1 MGLIGQ
7 MGQMGQIGLI
17 SGFAHRGP
25 ARQAGPTGS
34 YPMTSWQFIRR
45 SLRHHRRIHGAVVLG
60 VAAAT
65 AVLTGALLVGDSV
78 RGSLRALTHDR
89 LGSIDAVLVSNRFFD
104 RRMADELNKATGF
117 TSRFAK
123 AVPAIIFPHGTIDRP
138 ANGAT
143 ARASDV
149 LVVGCDANF
158 WQLGTFPLEPDAL
171 PGESQIV
178 LNEPLAQE
186 LGVRVGD
193 QVVLRLPKASA
204 IAADSPLGQKEGRV
218 RAIPGLD
225 VVAIIPAEGLGRFS
239 LLASQAL
246 PRNAFVSF
254 GTLDGPLEQQGKVN
268 AILVSGNPGR
278 QPADQAQC
286 QDLGRLLSPSL
297 EDFGL
302 SIRRF
307 RLEYQPGGTGPAETV
322 LDYFNVTYDRMIMEP
337 PLERAVLR
345 AFAHRGA
352 QPVLTYLANA
362 IEPIGTSGQGVADR
376 SIPYSTIAAVDSVE
390 RLGPLLDEARRP
402 IGPLG
407 EEEIVLHRWAAEDLS
422 VKPGDRIRVSYFLP
436 ETIDGLTVES
446 HVELTLRGVADL
458 TEPIEP
464 FGREERPVFD
474 KRPTAANDWHL
485 TPEVRGITDQD
496 SINRWEVPFR
506 LARKVRD
513 KDEAYY
519 DRHRLTPK
527 AFVTLAT
534 GQRLW
539 GSRFGK
545 ITSARV
551 AAPQDMDLAQTD
563 QHVDELAREFLR
575 EARTSH
581 AELGF
586 QFIPIKQQGL
596 MSSRGTTPFDL
607 LFLGL
612 SIFIMA
618 AALMLVA
625 LLFRLGIEQRA
636 DQVGLL
642 LAVGLRRRQASR
654 LLAAEGVLVAAI
666 GGLVGIA
673 AGVGY
678 AWLML
683 VGLRTLWLGAV
694 LTPFLRMHWSLRSL
708 AVGYGL
714 GVLVSAITI
723 TWSVRQLRKISL
735 RELLAGRAVEPLAP
749 AAAGR
754 PLATSVA
761 AGLLGIALVL
771 VTAATQLGANWQA
784 LLFVAGGTSA
794 LFSLLIWVGCRLR
807 QGGSLPLDRAVPLVQ
822 LAARNAARNP
832 GRSTMTIGLM
842 ASATFLIVALSSFRL
857 DPTDAGTGGFD
868 LVAESA
874 QPVLADLG
882 TPAGRYQLL
891 GDRASILDGGF
902 VMSLRVKGGDDASCN
917 NLYKANRPRVLGV
930 PAAMVQ
936 YFDNPAAPAFSWA
949 ANAGQSDEERANPW
963 RLLEKSYG
971 ENIVPV
977 IIDKNTATYGLGLYR
992 GIGQNF
998 SYQYENGVTVN
1009 FHVVGLLFNS
1019 VLQGFLLIGQ
1029 AQLERHFPD
1038 VSGYRYFLIRSCA
1051 GKTQE
1056 VADALEEV
1064 LGDQGFDARPSSQ
1077 ILENLLAVQNTY
1089 LSTFQCWGA
1098 LGLVMGTFGLATV
1111 QLRSVLE
1118 RRAELALLR
1127 ATGFRRR
1134 RLAEM
1139 VILENAVLLVGGLG
1153 VGVAAAL
1160 VAVLPHVYFG
1170 AASVPFR
1177 DLAIM
1182 LMVVLAA
1189 GAVASFAAVR
1199 ATLRAPMVAALRGD

>member
-1 MGLIGQ
+1 M
-7 MGQMGQIGLI
+7 
-17 SGFAHRGP
+17 
-25 ARQAGPTGS
+25 
-34 YPMTSWQFIRR
+34 PMSAWQFIRR
-45 SLRHHRRIHGAVVLG
+45 SLRHHRRIHGAVALG

-78 RGSLRALTHDR
+78 RGSLRALTQDR
-89 LGSIDAVLVSNRFFD
+89 LGRIDAVLVANRFFD
-104 RRMADELNKATGF
+104 RRLADELDRAAGF
-117 TSRFAK
+117 AIRFSK
-123 AVPAIIFPHGTIDRP
+123 AVPVIIFPHGTIDRST
-138 ANGAT
+138 AGAT

-158 WQLGTFPLEPDAL
+158 WQLGILPPLQPDPL
-171 PGESQIV
+171 PGAGQIV

-186 LGVRVGD
+186 LGVGVGD

-218 RAIPGLD
+218 RAIPGLE

-239 LLASQAL
+239 LSASQAL

-254 GTLDGPLEQQGKVN
+254 GTLEGPLEQQGKIN
-268 AILVSGNPGR
+268 AILVSGKPGR
-278 QPADQAQC
+278 QPPDQAQC
-286 QDLGRLLSPSL
+286 QDLARLLSPSM

-302 SIRRF
+302 SMRRV
-307 RLEYQPGGTGPAETV
+307 RLEYQPSEKGPAETV
-322 LDYFNVTYDRMIMEP
+322 LDYFSVTYDRMIMEP
-337 PLERAVLR
+337 AIERTILR

-352 QPVLTYLANA
+352 QSVLTYLANA
-362 IEPIGTSGQGVADR
+362 VEPAGADGQGQAER
-376 SIPYSTIAAVDSVE
+376 SIPYSTIAAVDSVD
-390 RLGPLLDEARRP
+390 RLGPLLDEANRP

-407 EEEIVLHRWAAEDLS
+407 DDQIVLNRWAADDLG
-422 VKPGDRIRVSYFLP
+422 VKPGDRIRVTYFLP
-436 ETIDGLTVES
+436 ETMDGLTVETS
-446 HVELTLRGVADL
+446 VDLTLTGVADF

-464 FGREERPVFD
+464 FGRDQLPVFD
-474 KRPTAANDWHL
+474 KRPTGANDSHL

-506 LARKVRD
+506 LTRKVRQQ
-513 KDEAYY
+513 DEDYY

-527 AFVTLAT
+527 GFVSLAT

-545 ITSARV
+545 ITSVRI
-551 AAPQDMDLAQTD
+551 AAPQGLDLAQTD
-563 QHVDELAREFLR
+563 QYVDELTREFLR

-586 QFIPIKQQGL
+586 PFIPIKQQGL

-607 LFLGL
+607 LFLSL
-612 SIFIMA
+612 SVFIIA

-654 LLAAEGVLVAAI
+654 LLATEGVLVAAI
-666 GGLVGIA
+666 GGVVGVA
-673 AGVGY
+673 AGYGY

-694 LTPFLRMHWSLRSL
+694 LTPFLRMHWTLRSL
-708 AVGYGL
+708 ATGYGL

-723 TWSVRQLRKISL
+723 TWSIRQLRNISL
-735 RELLAGRAVEPLAP
+735 RALLAGRAVEPLVP
-749 AAAGR
+749 ARAGR
-754 PLATSVA
+754 PLATLVA
-761 AGLLGIALVL
+761 AGLLAIALAL
-771 VTAATQLGANWQA
+771 VTAAAKLGANWQA
-784 LLFVAGGTSA
+784 FLFVAGGTSA
-794 LFSLLIWVGCRLR
+794 LASMLICVGSRLR
-807 QGGSLPLDRAVPLVQ
+807 EGGSWPLEGAVPLVR
-822 LAARNAARNP
+822 LAARSAARNP

-882 TPAGRYQLL
+882 TPAGRDQLL
-891 GDRASILDGGF
+891 GDEASVLDGSE
-902 VMSLRVKGGDDASCN
+902 VLSLRVKAGDDASCN

-930 PAAMVQ
+930 PVDMVR
-936 YFDNPAAPAFSWA
+936 YFDTPAVPAFSWA
-949 ANAGQSDEERANPW
+949 ASAGQSEEERANPW

-971 ENIVPV
+971 EDIVPV
-977 IIDKNTATYGLGLYR
+977 IIDRNTAMYGLGLFG

-1009 FHVVGLLFNS
+1009 FHVVGLLSNS
-1019 VLQGFLLIGQ
+1019 VLQGSLLIGQ
-1029 AQLERHFPD
+1029 AQLECHFPD
-1038 VSGYRYFLIRSCA
+1038 VSGYRYFLIRSGA

-1056 VADALEEV
+1056 VADALEES
-1064 LGDQGFDARPSSQ
+1064 LGDQGFDARPSRQ
-1077 ILENLLAVQNTY
+1077 TLENLLAVQNTY
-1089 LSTFQCWGA
+1089 LSTFQSLGA
-1098 LGLVMGTFGLATV
+1098 LGLVMGTLGLATV

-1127 ATGFRRR
+1127 AAGFRRR

-1153 VGVAAAL
+1153 VGMGAAL

-1170 AASVPFR
+1170 AASVPLR
-1177 DLAIM
+1177 GLAIM

-1189 GAVASFAAVR
+1189 GAVASLAAVR
-1199 ATLRAPMVAALRGD
+1199 ATLRAPMVSALRGD